1 MNAMCLGTWEYYSS
15 SAGKTFLCVKG
26 SANSIYNG
34 SVAVSMSVI
43 FLKLVVLCLSLFI

>member
-1 MNAMCLGTWEYYSS
+1 MNAMCLGTWEYYS

-34 SVAVSMSVI
+34 SVAFCMSVI
-43 FLKLVVLCLSLFI
+43 VLKLVVLCLSLFL